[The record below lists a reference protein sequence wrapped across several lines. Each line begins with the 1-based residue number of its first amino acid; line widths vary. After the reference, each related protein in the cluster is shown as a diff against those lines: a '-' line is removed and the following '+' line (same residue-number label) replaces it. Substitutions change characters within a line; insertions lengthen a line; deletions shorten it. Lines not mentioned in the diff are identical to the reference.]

1 MSFWSTEK
9 LLQKQPLEKLID
21 PFDIQHV
28 KHGAYELSL
37 GSEAFVT
44 TDPNGKKQK
53 LEAGDQVII
62 QPGQF
67 GLLITHEVVCIPD
80 NAIGFISIRF
90 GIKRRGLINVSGFH
104 VDPGFTG
111 RLLFSVYNAGS
122 QNIVLSYRD
131 RVFMLWFSDLSQ
143 ATKNVYEGN
152 NSGKDGITSED
163 LMAIQGE
170 IVSPAEL
177 KKRIDEL
184 RIDLTQRLT
193 AIEDK
198 IMTWRSI
205 TVSIGVALL
214 VGGIFFA
221 LKLFTEK
228 PPLPSNPPVES
239 IRPAEPA
246 QNINRNDSVTTE
258 KNSNSTTPPANS
270 NRSN

>member
-9 LLQKQPLEKLID
+9 LLQKQPLEKLVD

-28 KHGAYELSL
+28 NHGAYELSL

-67 GLLITHEVVCIPD
+67 GLLITHEVVSIPD

-143 ATKNVYEGN
+143 ATKNVYKGN

-170 IVSPAEL
+170 VVSPATL
-177 KKRIDEL
+177 KKQIDDL
-184 RIDLTQRLT
+184 RNAHDQRFIVLEKEVSQWKAIAYSILIIFVGLIVKYYID
-193 AIEDK
+193 I
-198 IMTWRSI
+198 
-205 TVSIGVALL
+205 LL
-214 VGGIFFA
+214 MSS
-221 LKLFTEK
+221 K
-228 PPLPSNPPVES
+228 SPVENINS
-239 IRPAEPA
+239 AAPA
-246 QNINRNDSVTTE
+246 QNINRNDSVTAE
-258 KNSNSTTPPANS
+258 KNSNSATPPANS